1 MYVLNYCCSRRE
13 GRESRE
19 EKVFL
24 LCTKMQS
31 FKVLILINLIKSV
44 VKTPKSVSQLTAFKF
59 ECGVRR
65 SLISRLIVLE
75 IQGQNLMYLSLN
87 IFVVFVK

>member
-1 MYVLNYCCSRRE
+1 MYVLNYCWSRRE

-44 VKTPKSVSQLTAFKF
+44 VKTPKRDHLSESCLSRLTAFKF

-65 SLISRLIVLE
+65 SLILRLIVLE
-75 IQGQNLMYLSLN
+75 IQGQNLM
-87 IFVVFVK
+87 

>member
-1 MYVLNYCCSRRE
+1 MYVLNYCWSRKE

-24 LCTKMQS
+24 LCTKLRS
-31 FKVLILINLIKSV
+31 LKVLILINLIKSV
-44 VKTPKSVSQLTAFKF
+44 VKTLKRDHLSKRCLSQLTAFKF

-75 IQGQNLMYLSLN
+75 IQGQNLM
-87 IFVVFVK
+87 

>member
-1 MYVLNYCCSRRE
+1 MYVLNYCWSRRE

-44 VKTPKSVSQLTAFKF
+44 VKTKRDHLSESCLSQLTAFKF

-75 IQGQNLMYLSLN
+75 IQGQNLM
-87 IFVVFVK
+87 

>member
-1 MYVLNYCCSRRE
+1 MYVLNYCWSRGE

-31 FKVLILINLIKSV
+31 FKVLILINFFKSV
-44 VKTPKSVSQLTAFKF
+44 VKTPKRDHLSQSCLSQITAFKF
-59 ECGVRR
+59 ESGVRR

-75 IQGQNLMYLSLN
+75 TQGQNLM
-87 IFVVFVK
+87 

>member
-1 MYVLNYCCSRRE
+1 MYVLNYCWSRRE

-44 VKTPKSVSQLTAFKF
+44 VKTPKRDHLSESRLSQLTVFKF
-59 ECGVRR
+59 EFGVRG
-65 SLISRLIVLE
+65 SPLSRLIVLE
-75 IQGQNLMYLSLN
+75 IQGQNLM
-87 IFVVFVK
+87 

>member
-1 MYVLNYCCSRRE
+1 MYVLNYCWSRRE
-13 GRESRE
+13 GRKSRE

-44 VKTPKSVSQLTAFKF
+44 VKTPKQDHLSESCLSQLTAFKF
-59 ECGVRR
+59 ECGVR

-75 IQGQNLMYLSLN
+75 IQGQNLM
-87 IFVVFVK
+87 

>member
-1 MYVLNYCCSRRE
+1 MYVLNYCWSRRE

-44 VKTPKSVSQLTAFKF
+44 VKTPKRDHLSESRLSQLTAFKF

-75 IQGQNLMYLSLN
+75 IQGQNLM
-87 IFVVFVK
+87 

>member
-1 MYVLNYCCSRRE
+1 MYVLNYCWCRRE

-44 VKTPKSVSQLTAFKF
+44 VKIPKRDYLSESCLSQLTVFKF

-75 IQGQNLMYLSLN
+75 IQGQNLM
-87 IFVVFVK
+87 